1 MSSFNH
7 MISIKDLLDLAISK
21 VRQIRSSPATRAG
34 GRSGFKGMHGTFEVL
49 DSDRRKLYLASWQSV
64 NSVATNVVPGGFGN
78 FRMAIPTWRPKL
90 MKSIMNLFR
99 RCGHGMTRKG
109 LTRGKDKI
117 RFNLI
122 NIINNSDPSWKALQS
137 PRGRVSDM
145 VRLGSTN
152 QIVPSVNNINGL
164 GLGIDQTVQRGF
176 SRLAGTSMQ
185 KVQTQLRTCRQL
197 LQRIYIYS

>member
-1 MSSFNH
+1 MHRRLFSTGRNFTVSQLYKSRFPED
-7 MISIKDLLDLAISK
+7 KLLKLAITCPK
-21 VRQIRSSPATRAG
+21 Q
-34 GRSGFKGMHGTFEVL
+34 K
-49 DSDRRKLYLASWQSV
+49 DC
-64 NSVATNVVPGGFGN
+64 
-78 FRMAIPTWRPKL
+78 MAIPTWRPKL

-197 LQRIYIYS
+197 LQRAYI